1 MVSVFHLR
9 LLKLTDLYVP
19 VQIDSHKPNGLAN
32 SYVSKAIKQKQKA
45 GNTYKAAKSLSD
57 LQTTV
62 YVYIE
67 RKTLLLML

>member
-32 SYVSKAIKQKQKA
+32 MYLSEAIKQK
-45 GNTYKAAKSLSD
+45 
-57 LQTTV
+57 
-62 YVYIE
+62 
-67 RKTLLLML
+67 